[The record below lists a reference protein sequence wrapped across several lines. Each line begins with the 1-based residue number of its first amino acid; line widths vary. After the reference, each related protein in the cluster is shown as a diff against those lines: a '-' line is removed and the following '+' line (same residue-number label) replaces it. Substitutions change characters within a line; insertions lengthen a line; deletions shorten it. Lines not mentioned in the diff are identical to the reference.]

1 MIFEKIVALLSEQ
14 LGVDAENITMDTS
27 FEELGADSVDVVD
40 LTMAVEEAFNLE
52 DLADENL
59 SDMTTVGDFV
69 RFLQTE
75 AGLILCLQ
83 APPTAGLAS
92 ACRTSSTRFSK
103 TQAFFEEDAARCM
116 HSLTLAHLRPEKCVF
131 RRTCRRNT
139 RLDSLPPP
147 AGGGTLRG
155 FCGKHRRY
163 ALDPQMPQAPPT
175 AGLAF

>member
-69 RFLQTE
+69 RFLQTK
-75 AGLILCLQ
+75 
-83 APPTAGLAS
+83 LA
-92 ACRTSSTRFSK
+92 
-103 TQAFFEEDAARCM
+103 
-116 HSLTLAHLRPEKCVF
+116 
-131 RRTCRRNT
+131 
-139 RLDSLPPP
+139 
-147 AGGGTLRG
+147 
-155 FCGKHRRY
+155 
-163 ALDPQMPQAPPT
+163 
-175 AGLAF
+175 